1 MTNFNSAPL
10 TCHSYGG
17 TSTVSSATPEG
28 ISSQAAEIGWQNLD
42 RALASPEI
50 GDVIMSHKP
59 MLAKTTARPVA
70 DRTLAAGSR
79 GPRHDNHSVQQ
90 SHELQRARLPGSNLH
105 PITLI
110 ALSTVAWFLAVMWL
124 NFIGSPNVG
133 LVLAV
138 VNGIFVMFLTAILL
152 VASLV
157 IDDPRRK
164 HRFITG
170 SLYCFNSYCCRA
182 SGGT

>member
-1 MTNFNSAPL
+1 MTNFNSSPL
-10 TCHSYGG
+10 TCHSYGA

-28 ISSQAAEIGWQNLD
+28 IPPQAGEIGWQI
-42 RALASPEI
+42 RGSRSQGTPEI

-70 DRTLAAGSR
+70 ERTPAAGSR
-79 GPRHDNHSVQQ
+79 GPRHDNQSMHQ
-90 SHELQRARLPGSNLH
+90 SHELQRARLPGSDLH

-133 LVLAV
+133 LVLAA

-152 VASLV
+152 VVSLV

-170 SLYCFNSYCCRA
+170 SLFCFNSHCCRA
-182 SGGT
+182 SGT

>member
-1 MTNFNSAPL
+1 MQRNRILPPEASAVSVPPSELRRVAMAKSPALTTTNRNSFTA
-10 TCHSYGG
+10 
-17 TSTVSSATPEG
+17 
-28 ISSQAAEIGWQNLD
+28 
-42 RALASPEI
+42 
-50 GDVIMSHKP
+50 
-59 MLAKTTARPVA
+59 ARPRPGLDYHA
-70 DRTLAAGSR
+70 IL
-79 GPRHDNHSVQQ
+79 Q
-90 SHELQRARLPGSNLH
+90 SLELQRTRPPTTGLH
-105 PITLI
+105 PVVVI
-110 ALSTVAWFLAVMWL
+110 ALSVVAWFLAVMWL
-124 NFIGSPNVG
+124 NFIGNPNVG

-170 SLYCFNSYCCRA
+170 SLFCFNSHCCRA

>member
-1 MTNFNSAPL
+1 MVAPRL
-10 TCHSYGG
+10 CQGRRRKGSRPEPLKSGG
-17 TSTVSSATPEG
+17 RIRGSRSGQGT
-28 ISSQAAEIGWQNLD
+28 
-42 RALASPEI
+42 PEI

-59 MLAKTTARPVA
+59 MLARTTAKPA
-70 DRTLAAGSR
+70 AERTLAAGSR
-79 GPRHDNHSVQQ
+79 GPRHNNHSMHQ
-90 SHELQRARLPGSNLH
+90 SHELQRAHLPGSDLH

-133 LVLAV
+133 LVPAV

-182 SGGT
+182 SGT

>member
-1 MTNFNSAPL
+1 
-10 TCHSYGG
+10 
-17 TSTVSSATPEG
+17 
-28 ISSQAAEIGWQNLD
+28 
-42 RALASPEI
+42 
-50 GDVIMSHKP
+50 MSHKP
-59 MLAKTTARPVA
+59 MLARTTAKPAA

-79 GPRHDNHSVQQ
+79 GPRHDNHSMHQ
-90 SHELQRARLPGSNLH
+90 SHELQRARLPGSDLH

-170 SLYCFNSYCCRA
+170 SLFCFNSHCCRA